1 MWRHTVQNNAPLPVG
16 KKEENSKAD

>member
-1 MWRHTVQNNAPLPVG
+1 MCRHTVQNNAPLPVG